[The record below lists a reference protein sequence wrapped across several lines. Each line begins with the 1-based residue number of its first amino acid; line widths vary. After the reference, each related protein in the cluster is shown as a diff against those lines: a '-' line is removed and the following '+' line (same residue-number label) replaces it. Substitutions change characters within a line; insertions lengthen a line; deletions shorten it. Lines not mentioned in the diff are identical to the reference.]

1 MLQKL
6 IDFLLCRC
14 HCCCCCFVLCTLLLL
29 LSGTQD
35 SLSLTLD
42 EAQETLVGVLES
54 RAKGIMQNIK
64 ADAMG
69 GRDERVLEMA
79 ERLLK

>member
-1 MLQKL
+1 M
-6 IDFLLCRC
+6 
-14 HCCCCCFVLCTLLLL
+14 LLLL
-29 LSGTQD
+29 PPLRFMYSFVTLAFIFYFCAQD

-64 ADAMG
+64 ADIMG